1 MEQILVTVLMLGLVC
16 GGILILFQDAKSIFK
31 KIKKDKK

>member
-16 GGILILFQDAKSIFK
+16 GGIFILFQDAKSIFK